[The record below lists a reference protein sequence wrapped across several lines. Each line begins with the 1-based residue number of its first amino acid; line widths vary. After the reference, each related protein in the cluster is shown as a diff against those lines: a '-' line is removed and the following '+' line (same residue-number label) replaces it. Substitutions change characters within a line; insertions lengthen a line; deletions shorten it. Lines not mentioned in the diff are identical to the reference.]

1 MRVQQ
6 VQPLLFMDD
15 KHIELEKMHFH
26 MSEYDEAWLQAL
38 LHEHPSLLPVG
49 DVEPEFGGL
58 ISLGREIDVGGV
70 YVDNLFINSRGF
82 MTIVETKLWRNPEAM
97 REVVA
102 QMLDYA
108 GKISRWSF
116 EDLNKAVS
124 KANQGKS
131 LLQIV
136 SEGGRWD
143 PESEIAFVDAVNR
156 YLPLGRFLLMVVGDG
171 IRHNVEQMLGN
182 LNRSPHLRFT
192 FSMAEM
198 QVFKTV
204 YNGKEIRAVFPQI
217 RVKTSEV
224 VRGVVEIKVTQEV
237 PGVKVE
243 TSVADFVQEQSPQR
257 RRTLARQDFYDLLHP
272 KIGEDEVKKLDGL
285 LAECVNMDLQVV
297 ERESSVVV
305 KIQGRSDRTFS
316 MVEWHKDGTV
326 YVSGYFSFKIQYAG
340 LPKELTQRFFQRMS
354 PIFSG
359 QLPQGYKVKGVPI
372 PEITA
377 KSEEL
382 LKALQDTAEDVT
394 RELARQED

>member
-1 MRVQQ
+1 MRLQQ
-6 VQPLLFMDD
+6 GRPLLLVDD
-15 KHIELEKMHFH
+15 RRIELEKIRFQMR
-26 MSEYDEAWLQAL
+26 EYDEAWLQAL

-58 ISLGREIDVGGV
+58 ISLGREINVGGV
-70 YVDNLFINSRGF
+70 YVDNLFINSRGYI
-82 MTIVETKLWRNPEAM
+82 TIVETKLWRNPEAM
-97 REVVA
+97 RGVVA

-116 EDLNKAVS
+116 EDFNKAVS

-136 SEGGRWD
+136 SEGGQWD

-182 LNRSPHLRFT
+182 LNRSPHLRFA
-192 FSMAEM
+192 FAMAEM

-204 YNGKEIRAVFPQI
+204 YNGQEIRAIFPQI
-217 RVKTSEV
+217 RVKTAEV

-243 TSVADFVQEQSPQR
+243 TSVADFVQEHSQQP
-257 RRTLARQDFYDLLHP
+257 RRTLARQDFYDILRP

-285 LAECVNMDLQVV
+285 LAECINMDLQVI
-297 ERESSVVV
+297 ERESSIVV
-305 KIQGRSDRTFS
+305 KMQGRSDRTFS

-326 YVSGYFSFKIQYAG
+326 YVSAYFSFKIQDAG
-340 LPKELTQRFFQRMS
+340 LPKELTNRFFERMS
-354 PIFSG
+354 PIFNG
-359 QLPQGYKVKGVPI
+359 QLPRGYKVKGVPI
-372 PEITA
+372 REITA
-377 KSEEL
+377 KAEDL
-382 LKALQDTAEDVT
+382 LKALQETAEDVT